1 MSFTEQEARQPGNG
15 RKAAPAHHPS
25 RFKNAPPLHQ
35 DLAFDQ
41 GIRLGVVSRDNF
53 MLIYCKGAR
62 CLSGLRCKGVS
73 NPRAAPTIAVNA
85 RRASP

>member
-1 MSFTEQEARQPGNG
+1 MSFTAQEARQPGKG

-41 GIRLGVVSRDNF
+41 GIR
-53 MLIYCKGAR
+53 
-62 CLSGLRCKGVS
+62 
-73 NPRAAPTIAVNA
+73 
-85 RRASP
+85 